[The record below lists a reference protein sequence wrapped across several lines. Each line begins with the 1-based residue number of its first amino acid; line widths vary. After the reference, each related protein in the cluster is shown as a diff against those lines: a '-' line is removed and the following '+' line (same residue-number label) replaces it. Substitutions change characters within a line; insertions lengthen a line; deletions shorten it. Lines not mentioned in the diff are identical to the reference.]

1 MAEEKEEVKEVKKDR
16 CLAAWIASYNLLLKE
31 CGGSKLIP
39 VPVEGSEH
47 PILVFSPNP
56 SPDPGPELTLEE
68 RIKAIEESEWARN
81 LARGICTKLVGLE
94 PGTPEYEKCVKNV
107 ARRAAIGLVT

>member
-39 VPVEGSEH
+39 VPVEGSES
-47 PILVFSPNP
+47 PILVFAPNP
-56 SPDPGPELTLEE
+56 SPDPGPNLSLEE
-68 RIKAIEESEWARN
+68 RIKVIEETW
-81 LARGICTKLVGLE
+81 GTKVATGWCE
-94 PGTPEYEKCVKNV
+94 KVAGFTPGTPEFERCVKNV
-107 ARRAAIGLVT
+107 ARKLAEGLVT